1 MHILLLLLLNIAFS
15 QIVQHNPIRTSLSNE
30 SIDFNIFIDNNS
42 REINKVSLMYKNI
55 EQSQYLN
62 KEMIQLGNNNFSC
75 SITEYFSNELDL
87 NYFFIIEFKD
97 GGVVSHPMQN
107 KYLIDIIPYEDEY
120 WDNINILV

>member
-1 MHILLLLLLNIAFS
+1 MHILLLLLLNIGFS

-30 SIDFNIFIDNNS
+30 SIDFNIIIDNNS

-62 KEMIQLGNNNFSC
+62 KEMMQLGNNNFSC
-75 SITEYFSNELDL
+75 SITEHFSNELDL
-87 NYFFIIEFKD
+87 DYFFIFEFKD

-107 KYLIDIIPYEDEY
+107 KYLIDIIPYEDGY
-120 WDNINILV
+120 WDNIIGC